1 MREHTR
7 TDYYIHQEEHVA
19 QQSTPANR
27 DRYAKAGYRR
37 NGVWRSAIIAVVA
50 LLVFVAIIVAL
61 DTALKPQLSGLGLL
75 VAGIV
80 LALVPAGLWLT
91 FFYMQDRVEPEP
103 VGQVARIFVIGL
115 ALAGAIGIPLTNTIF
130 RVQDWLYRDTASMLL
145 GSLLIGSVETF
156 IIYATV
162 RYFIFNDAEFDERTD
177 GVVYGTAAA
186 LGYATAINLQFFLT
200 SGGSGFGSG
209 EIYVAELALAYAA
222 FGGVI
227 GYFLGHAKLER
238 DPIWW
243 LPLGFLITVLLS
255 GLFFILR
262 GQLETGSIMA
272 STKAALPSV
281 SGLVLAGALAIVVT
295 AVVAFLVNRDI
306 ANSLK
311 GAETSVE
318 DPTAGD
324 RQANWATVIVF
335 AVLLVIGIIGWN
347 VIVNGASAFNNA
359 GVSGAYPSSYGLVK
373 SVNNEVLHVADKLGT
388 GAEFIV
394 TTRDLTA
401 GQDVKSISSLLAAQR
416 GANSLIYKTFDTRQD
431 TVNGKPVTVQQFSY
445 VDSSGL
451 TGALPHVTQGTD
463 YIFVT
468 GNKATIVTMLATP
481 ETVGDVQPSFDT
493 FVHSLK
499 F

>member
-1 MREHTR
+1 
-7 TDYYIHQEEHVA
+7 VA
-19 QQSTPANR
+19 QQSTLADPN
-27 DRYAKAGYRR
+27 RYAKAGYRR

-61 DTALKPQLSGLGLL
+61 DSALKPQLSGLGLL

-91 FFYMQDRVEPEP
+91 FFYIQDRVEPEP

-130 RVQDWLYRDTASMLL
+130 HVQDWLYRDTASMLL
-145 GSLLIGSVETF
+145 GSLLIGSVESF

-162 RYFIFNDAEFDERTD
+162 RYFIFDNPEFDERTD

-227 GYFLGHAKLER
+227 GYFLGHAKLEK

-243 LPLGFLITVLLS
+243 LPLGFIITVLLS

-262 GQLETGSIMA
+262 GQLESGSIL
-272 STKAALPSV
+272 TGTQTALPSV
-281 SGLVLAGALAIVVT
+281 SGLILAGVLAIAVT
-295 AVVAFLVNRDI
+295 AIVAFLVNRDVER
-306 ANSLK
+306 SLK
-311 GAETSVE
+311 GNQAVIE
-318 DPTAGD
+318 DPAAGD
-324 RQANWATVIVF
+324 RQANVATVIAF
-335 AVLLVIGIIGWN
+335 AVLLVIGIIGWSA
-347 VIVNGASAFNNA
+347 IVNGTRAFSNA
-359 GVSGAYPSSYGLVK
+359 NVSGSYPSSYGLVK
-373 SVNNEVLHVADKLGT
+373 ATGNEVLHVADKLGT
-388 GAEFIV
+388 GAEYLI
-394 TTRDLTA
+394 TTRDLTT
-401 GQDVKSISSLLAAQR
+401 GQEVQSVSSVLAAQR
-416 GANSLIYKTFDTRQD
+416 GSNSLIYKTFDTRQD
-431 TVNGKPVTVQQFSY
+431 TVNGKPATVQQFAY
-445 VDSSGL
+445 VESGGF
-451 TGALPHVTQGTD
+451 TGAVPSVVQGVD
-463 YIFVT
+463 YIFIT
-468 GNKATIVTMLATP
+468 GNKAVIVTLLATP
-481 ETVGDVQPSFDT
+481 ETVGDVQPSFDS
-493 FVHSLK
+493 FVHSLS

>member
-1 MREHTR
+1 
-7 TDYYIHQEEHVA
+7 VA
-19 QQSTPANR
+19 QQSTFAGP

-50 LLVFVAIIVAL
+50 LLVFVAIIVAI

-75 VAGIV
+75 VAGII

-91 FFYMQDRVEPEP
+91 FFYIQDRVEPEP
-103 VGQVARIFVIGL
+103 IGQVARIFVIGL

-130 RVQDWLYRDTASMLL
+130 QVQDWLYRDTASMLL
-145 GSLLIGSVETF
+145 GSLLIGSVESF

-162 RYFIFNDAEFDERTD
+162 RYFIFDDPQFDERTD

-227 GYFLGHAKLER
+227 GYFLGHAKLEK

-243 LPLGFLITVLLS
+243 LPLGFVITVLLS

-262 GQLETGSIMA
+262 GQMETGSIMA
-272 STKAALPSV
+272 STQAALPSI
-281 SGLVLAGALAIVVT
+281 SGLILAGVLAIVVT
-295 AVVAFLVNRDI
+295 AIVAFLVNRDI
-306 ANSLK
+306 QRSLK
-311 GAETSVE
+311 GAQPTVE
-318 DPTAGD
+318 DPTVGD
-324 RQANWATVIVF
+324 RQANLATIIVF
-335 AVLLVIGIIGWN
+335 AVLLVIGIIGWG
-347 VIVNGASAFNNA
+347 VVVNGTQAFSNA
-359 GVSGAYPSSYGLVK
+359 NISGAYPTNYGMVK
-373 SVNNEVLHVADKLGT
+373 ATNNEVLHVADKLGT
-388 GAEFIV
+388 GAEFLI
-394 TTRDLTA
+394 TTRDLTE
-401 GQDVKSISSLLAAQR
+401 GQNVQSVSSVLAAQR
-416 GANSLIYKTFDTRQD
+416 GGESLIYKTFDSRQE
-431 TVNGKPVTVQQFSY
+431 TVNGKPATVQQFAY
-445 VDSSGL
+445 VDSGGL
-451 TGALPHVTQGTD
+451 TGAVPRVTQGVD

-468 GNKATIVTMLATP
+468 GNKAVIVTLLATP
-481 ETVGDVQPSFDT
+481 ETVGEVQPSFDA
-493 FVHSLK
+493 FVRSLS